1 VKTSRFSFDLPEE
14 LIAQE
19 PAADRESARLL
30 VLDRASGSITHS
42 SVRDLAE
49 WIEPGTLVVLNDT
62 RVRKARLIGESASGK
77 RVELLLLERL
87 ADGTWKAITGGL
99 RRRDS
104 GKPLRF
110 AEGVAAALVGAE
122 GAPATRSADRCR
134 AEGAP
139 ATRSA
144 DRCRAGGDERVVRF
158 EPPVDEAYLERR
170 GHVPLPPY
178 IRRADTGADAE
189 RYQTV
194 FARRMGSAAAPTA
207 GLHFTTRLLG
217 ELEGKGVR
225 TAYITLHVG
234 LGTFLPIRSED
245 IDRHVMHEEAYSI
258 GQRAKAEVDA
268 AKVEGRTV
276 LAVGTTVVRTLES
289 AWDGQGLRAGEG
301 RTRLFIT
308 PGYEFRVVDRL
319 FTNFHTPG
327 SSLLVLVSAFAGLDR
342 ILEAYRQAVE
352 QRYRFFSYGD
362 AMLIR

>member
-1 VKTSRFSFDLPEE
+1 VKTSRFSFELPPE

-19 PAADRESARLL
+19 PAPDREAARLL
-30 VLDRASGSITHS
+30 VLDRATGRVEHS
-42 SVRDLAE
+42 SVRDLAAR
-49 WIEPGTLVVLNDT
+49 IEPGTLVVLNDS
-62 RVRKARLIGESASGK
+62 RVRKARLIGESASGR

-87 ADGTWKAITGGL
+87 PDGTWKAIAGGL

-104 GKPLRF
+104 SKPLRF

-122 GAPATRSADRCR
+122 
-134 AEGAP
+134 
-139 ATRSA
+139 
-144 DRCRAGGDERVVRF
+144 GDERVVRF

-194 FARRMGSAAAPTA
+194 FARRTGSAAAPTA
-207 GLHFTTRLLG
+207 GLHFTARLLG

-234 LGTFLPIRSED
+234 LGTFLPIRSEG
-245 IDRHVMHEEAYSI
+245 IEGHVMHEEAYSI
-258 GQRAKAEVDA
+258 GQRAKAEVEA
-268 AKVEGRTV
+268 AKGEGRPV

-289 AWDGQGLRAGEG
+289 AWDGQGLREGEG